1 MKNQSIKVLVV
12 DDEEQ
17 IRGLFCTVLRS
28 AGYVVRAA
36 TDGLTAIRHMED
48 TRFDIVVTDVCM
60 PRMDGLELS
69 NRICRERPGIKVL
82 VMSGE
87 MSGEPLVE
95 GCALQFLRKPF
106 LPKTLRERVILAI
119 GPGNSG
125 P

>member
-36 TDGLTAIRHMED
+36 TDGLTAISHMED

-60 PRMDGLELS
+60 PRMDGLELLAEVRDRWPKS
-69 NRICRERPGIKVL
+69 RVVVHSSMLTERVSRL
-82 VMSGE
+82 AR
-87 MSGEPLVE
+87 LE
-95 GCALQFLRKPF
+95 GAYAC
-106 LPKTLRERVILAI
+106 LPKSHDFAQLLKIVASASSTA
-119 GPGNSG
+119 
-125 P
+125 

>member
-36 TDGLTAIRHMED
+36 TDGLTTISHMED

-60 PRMDGLELS
+60 P
-69 NRICRERPGIKVL
+69 
-82 VMSGE
+82 
-87 MSGEPLVE
+87 
-95 GCALQFLRKPF
+95 
-106 LPKTLRERVILAI
+106 
-119 GPGNSG
+119 
-125 P
+125 